1 MVLAPILLEEDQ
13 DTTVLLTLNLESVG
27 LTDNQFERLCADN
40 PELVFELSA
49 EQELIVMSPTS
60 IKTGRRNSRL
70 GARLDGWA
78 EADGTGYAF
87 DSSTM
92 YTLPNGAKR
101 SPDASWIRRERV
113 DVLDE
118 DEQDRFA
125 HIVPDFVVELRSKSD
140 SLRRL
145 RAKMEE
151 YIANGVRL
159 GWLIDPRTR
168 TVYVYRPSQPAEE
181 LHDPATLS
189 GEPVLPGF
197 TLNVAEIW

>member
-1 MVLAPILLEEDQ
+1 MTLAPPLLEEDQ
-13 DTTVLLTLNLESVG
+13 DTTVLLTLSLESVR
-27 LTDNQFERLCADN
+27 LTDDQFERLCADN

-49 EQELIVMSPTS
+49 ERELIVMSPTS
-60 IKTGRRNSRL
+60 IKTGRRNSMLSVRL
-70 GARLDGWA
+70 GVWA
-78 EADGTGYAF
+78 EADGSGYAF

-113 DVLDE
+113 DALDE

-159 GWLIDPRTR
+159 GWLLDPRTH
-168 TVYVYRPSQPAEE
+168 TVYVYRPGQPVEE
-181 LHDPATLS
+181 LHDPVTLS